1 MTGYSRLEAE
11 LSNRDVITLIIS
23 GLALAI
29 SIYGIYERRSATDR
43 ALRIRLTELIDELAE
58 IGVDDLRLG
67 YSGKTEAEVQILR
80 NASANRRWMLA
91 VQAVDLLERYR
102 GLVTPAELMNLAGV
116 QHAISDTTT
125 ERDLWE
131 KAVAQS
137 KKATM
142 FTQSAAW
149 RGLAWC
155 CFDQGDLDRARL
167 AIQHSLEARPPVDD
181 VVRLERLEVLFS
193 WFDYEWRE
201 NPTDLGYLTPV
212 LEQIDAELREVKH
225 ADWRFEGSE
234 RLRLARE
241 RLSAGE

>member
-1 MTGYSRLEAE
+1 MTDYSRLEAE

-91 VQAVDLLERYR
+91 VQAVDLLDRYR
-102 GLVTPAELMNLAGV
+102 GLVTPAKLMNLAGV

-125 ERDLWE
+125 EL
-131 KAVAQS
+131 
-137 KKATM
+137 
-142 FTQSAAW
+142 
-149 RGLAWC
+149 
-155 CFDQGDLDRARL
+155 
-167 AIQHSLEARPPVDD
+167 RPM
-181 VVRLERLEVLFS
+181 
-193 WFDYEWRE
+193 
-201 NPTDLGYLTPV
+201 G
-212 LEQIDAELREVKH
+212 
-225 ADWRFEGSE
+225 EGCRSV
-234 RLRLARE
+234 
-241 RLSAGE
+241 